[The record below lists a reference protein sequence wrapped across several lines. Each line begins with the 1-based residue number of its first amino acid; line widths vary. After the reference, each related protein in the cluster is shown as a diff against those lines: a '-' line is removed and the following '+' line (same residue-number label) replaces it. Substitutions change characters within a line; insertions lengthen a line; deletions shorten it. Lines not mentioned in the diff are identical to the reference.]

1 MNVLPVILRELRSQ
15 ARQPFTFWLRVL
27 GVAALLVCGS
37 FFAADI
43 SFTPNRGG
51 ALFGYMHLT
60 LLCAVWILVPLG
72 AADCLSRERREG
84 TLGLLFLTPLKARD
98 IVVAKGLSHG
108 LRGTTMLVAVLP
120 VLTLPFLI
128 GGVSWQQAVAS
139 ALINF
144 SGICWA
150 LAAALLASAW
160 SKSGLRAMA
169 LAALLAGLAL
179 LAQCF
184 IAGMWLGAT
193 LGRNPRSGYSTLD
206 FNLLMG
212 FVATGLHPEAW
223 NVWAGMLPTVKVSQL
238 LTAILQATVVSL
250 LVLTCAVWLAARHV
264 RRSWQ
269 EEPPSVRAQQID
281 RVFFQPVLGVSFLK
295 RWMRSK
301 LERNPIGWLEQRR
314 WSGRLVVWTWLAII
328 ISVQSLALTDSGFFH
343 NYRSWSEFM
352 AWLLTF
358 SMAASAAGSLRRE
371 RETGVLELLLV
382 SPLTTRQLIS
392 GRLRGLW
399 GQFLP
404 SIVLLLGVW
413 FYFQNLLPNRER
425 GTAQIWFFLVT
436 YSVLPVV
443 GLYFS
448 VRSRHFITAFVSTLA
463 LVIAAP
469 VLLLGAVKFA
479 VTLIT
484 GTGAYLGMFGLDAY
498 PAITFIQLCLA
509 VEFGKRLH
517 HRLETRSFP
526 LERGVA

>member
-1 MNVLPVILRELRSQ
+1 MNVLPVIIRELRSQ

-27 GVAALLVCGS
+27 GVAALLVCGF

-43 SFTPNRGG
+43 SFMLNRGG

-84 TLGLLFLTPLKARD
+84 TLGLLFLTPLTARD
-98 IVVAKGLSHG
+98 IVIAKGLSHG
-108 LRGTTMLVAVLP
+108 LRGTTLLVAVLP
-120 VLTLPFLI
+120 VLTLPFLM
-128 GGVSWQQAVAS
+128 GGVSWQQAAAS

-160 SKSGLRAMA
+160 SKNGLRAMA
-169 LAALLAGLAL
+169 LAALLAGLAWL
-179 LAQCF
+179 GQCF
-184 IAGMWLGAT
+184 ITGMWLGAT
-193 LGRNPRSGYSTLD
+193 VGGNLRSDYSSLD

-212 FVATGLHPEAW
+212 FVATGLHPDAW
-223 NVWAGMLPTVKVSQL
+223 NVWTGTLPTIKVTQL
-238 LTAILQATVVSL
+238 LSVVVQSAVVAL
-250 LVLTCAVWLAARHV
+250 LALAAAVWIAAWRV
-264 RRSWQ
+264 RGSWQ
-269 EEPPSVRAQQID
+269 EEPPSARAQQID
-281 RVFFQPVLGVSFLK
+281 RVLFQPVLWVSFLK

-328 ISVQSLALTDSGFFH
+328 ISVQTLALTDPGFFR

-352 AWLLTF
+352 AWMLTF

-448 VRSRHFITAFVSTLA
+448 VRSRHFITAFVFTLA
-463 LVIAAP
+463 MVIATP
-469 VLLLGAVKFA
+469 VLLTGVVKFA
-479 VTLIT
+479 FALMI
-484 GTGAYLGMFGLDAY
+484 GRSAYFGMFGQDAY
-498 PAITFIQLCLA
+498 PAIILIQLILA
-509 VEFGKRLH
+509 GEFGKKLH

-526 LERGVA
+526 LERGLI

>member
-1 MNVLPVILRELRSQ
+1 MNVLPVIVRELRTQ
-15 ARQPFTFWLRVL
+15 ARQPFTYWLRVL
-27 GVAALLVCGS
+27 GVAALLVCGF
-37 FFAADI
+37 FFASEMAV
-43 SFTPNRGG
+43 SPNRGG

-60 LLCAVWILVPLG
+60 LMGAVWILVPLG

-84 TLGLLFLTPLKARD
+84 TLGLLFLTPLNARD
-98 IVVAKGLSHG
+98 IVIAKGLSHG
-108 LRGTTMLVAVLP
+108 LRGITLLVAVLP
-120 VLTLPFLI
+120 ALTLPFLI
-128 GGVSWQQAVAS
+128 GGVTWQQAAAS
-139 ALINF
+139 ALINV

-150 LAAALLASAW
+150 LASALVASALARN
-160 SKSGLRAMA
+160 GLRAMA
-169 LAALLAGLAL
+169 LAALLAVLAL
-179 LAQCF
+179 LVCSF
-184 IAGMWLGAT
+184 IGGVLLLSKQSA
-193 LGRNPRSGYSTLD
+193 NVRSDNSAWEFYFLA
-206 FNLLMG
+206 G
-212 FVATGLHPEAW
+212 FVVNGLHPQAW
-223 NVWAGMLPTVKVSQL
+223 NVWAGTTGMVSVAQVL
-238 LTAILQATVVSL
+238 VVIFQSAAISVFGLAL
-250 LVLTCAVWLAARHV
+250 AVLFAARRV

-269 EEPPSVRAQQID
+269 EEPPSARAQQID
-281 RVFFQPVLGVSFLK
+281 RVFFQPVLWVSFLK

-328 ISVQSLALTDSGFFH
+328 ISVQTLALTDPGFFQ

-352 AWLLTF
+352 AWMLTF

-404 SIVLLLGVW
+404 SIVLLLSVW

-448 VRSRHFITAFVSTLA
+448 VRSRHFITAFVLTLA
-463 LVIAAP
+463 MVIATP
-469 VLLLGAVKFA
+469 VLLTSVVKFA
-479 VTLIT
+479 FALMI
-484 GTGAYLGMFGLDAY
+484 GRSAYFGMFGQDAY
-498 PAITFIQLCLA
+498 PAIILIQLILA

-526 LERGVA
+526 LERGLI